1 MTEPITHDDAST
13 LLPWYVNGTLDAGER
28 EAVEAHLAHCVAC
41 RQELAFLREVA
52 AATAENGAPAPAG
65 VDVRSLSGR
74 LRRAWW
80 LTPAPARGL
89 VAAQAAVIAGLV
101 VWTAVMPAAPVAT
114 YYATLDE
121 PAQPAAP
128 GGRLQLVF
136 AADTTEERLR
146 ALLLDHKLRLVAGPS
161 PLGVY
166 TVAVEAEGMDGVAA
180 MVEDLLA
187 KPQIRLAAPLP

>member
-28 EAVEAHLAHCVAC
+28 AAVEAHLAHCVAC

-65 VDVRSLSGR
+65 FEVRSLSGR

-101 VWTAVMPAAPVAT
+101 VWAAVAPSAPVAT
-114 YYATLDE
+114 YATLDE
-121 PAQPAAP
+121 PAPPAAP

-136 AADTTEERLR
+136 AADTSEERLR
-146 ALLLDHKLRLVAGPS
+146 AVLLDHGLSLVDGPS

-166 TVAVEAEGMDGVAA
+166 TVAAEAEGMEGVAA
-180 MVEDLLA
+180 MAEDLLA
-187 KPQIRLAAPLP
+187 QPEVRLAAPLP